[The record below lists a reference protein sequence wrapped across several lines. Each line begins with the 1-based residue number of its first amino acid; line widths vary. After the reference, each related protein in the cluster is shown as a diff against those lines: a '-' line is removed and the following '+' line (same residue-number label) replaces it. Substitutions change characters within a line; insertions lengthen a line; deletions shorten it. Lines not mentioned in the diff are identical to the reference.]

1 MMSLFSFLKKKKK
14 TLPEV
19 KWKDITIAKHKAI
32 LDLFNREDDE
42 MLLLYGLA
50 EIIYGNDINNMRI
63 SEANDLVNTL
73 SFINQRPKPATA
85 KSHYVLNGHKYK
97 TTLNM
102 QNINTSQFIDFQ
114 QMADKSGE
122 MPAEFLSI
130 ILVPDGHKYNDGY
143 CLEDVVKDIENYM
156 SIEDAYGLSA
166 FFFNLLQISIQR
178 SIRKLKKL
186 EKAAAK
192 EGLMTKAQLEALKEI
207 RKKLESNDGLKQ
219 WML

>member
-1 MMSLFSFLKKKKK
+1 MSLFSFLKKKKK

-73 SFINQRPKPATA
+73 SFINQRPKPARA
-85 KSHYVLNGHKYK
+85 KSHYVLNGHKYN
-97 TTLNM
+97 TTFNM

-114 QMADKSGE
+114 QMADQSSE
-122 MPAEFLSI
+122 HPAQFLSI
-130 ILVPDGHKYNDGY
+130 ILIPDGHKYNDGY
-143 CLEDVVKDIENYM
+143 SIDDVVSDIENYM
-156 SIEDAYGLSA
+156 SVEDAYGLSA
-166 FFFNLLQISIQR
+166 FFFNLWLISIQR